1 LALLQGK
8 RFVIVNLTSPSNLRL
23 ADS

>member
-1 LALLQGK
+1 LALLPGK
-8 RFVIVNLTSPSNLRL
+8 RFVIVILTSPSNLRL